1 LRSNRARGP
10 VAAVGFT
17 GQVLALVTLDSAG
30 DVVAPVK
37 LWLDID
43 GALALESFVRRVH
56 AGSAAAM
63 ACSRSQYRTLACHV
77 IHGEMALCLDKSNFP

>member
-1 LRSNRARGP
+1 M
-10 VAAVGFT
+10 

-43 GALALESFVRRVH
+43 GALALESFVRRVR
-56 AGSAAAM
+56 AGSAAM
-63 ACSRSQYRTLACHV
+63 TCSRSQYRTLVCHV
-77 IHGEMALCLDKSNFP
+77 THGEMALCLDESNFP